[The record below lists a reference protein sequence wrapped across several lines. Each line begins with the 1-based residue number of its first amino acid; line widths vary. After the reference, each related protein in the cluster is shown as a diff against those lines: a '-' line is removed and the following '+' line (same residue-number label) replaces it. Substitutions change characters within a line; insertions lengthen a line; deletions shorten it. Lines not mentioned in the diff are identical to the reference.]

1 VQVGTG
7 AAVQIQSTGWQD
19 CVVWNPHLTMAA
31 CYDHFVCVENAQF
44 NTPIELAAGKDWS
57 ATANFDVVDLV
68 K

>member
-1 VQVGTG
+1 MGTG
-7 AAVQIQSTGWQD
+7 AAVQIQSKSWSD

-44 NTPIELAAGKDWS
+44 SKPVVLEAGKDWV
-57 ATANFDVVDLV
+57 ATANFDVVDV